1 MPCYEHHI
9 IMSLNS
15 KVLAAL
21 SLFRTW
27 LATLVT
33 RRRPK
38 TEWKFKILKKIDV
51 YDRNLELVMST
62 IVAWKQSVVKKCIK
76 LWSHPD
82 LGSDSAFA
90 TDYLWNLRQLTS
102 TLQLFITLFVKKYI
116 PHKVLGL
123 NKMISV
129 ITPSM
134 DHRGNWTLNKW
145 LFP

>member
-1 MPCYEHHI
+1 
-9 IMSLNS
+9 
-15 KVLAAL
+15 
-21 SLFRTW
+21 
-27 LATLVT
+27 
-33 RRRPK
+33 
-38 TEWKFKILKKIDV
+38 
-51 YDRNLELVMST
+51 MST

-76 LWSHPD
+76 LWSLPD

-134 DHRGNWTLNKW
+134 DHRGNWMLNK
-145 LFP
+145 